1 MFDPAGKM
9 SEKYDI
15 EASLGYLVNSVARLS
30 LADLKHRLEAL
41 NIKPGQIPL
50 IVWLLEEDGLTQ
62 SDLCR
67 KANIEQ
73 PSVAEM
79 LRKMEKDGVI
89 TRVRDS
95 RDRRKFRIYLAP
107 EIRRQAA
114 QIYRCAHQSNDRA
127 VAGLSAREI
136 AAFVA
141 TLRRIIDNLR
151 D

>member
-1 MFDPAGKM
+1 MAKFD
-9 SEKYDI
+9 SYDI

-30 LADLKHRLEAL
+30 LADLKQRLESL

-62 SDLCR
+62 SDLCQ

-79 LRKMEKDGVI
+79 LRKMEKDGLI
-89 TRVRDS
+89 TRRRDQE
-95 RDRRKFRIYLAP
+95 DRRKFRIYLSP
-107 EIRRQAA
+107 DVRQQASD
-114 QIYRCAHQSNDRA
+114 IYKCAHESNQRA
-127 VAGLSAREI
+127 VAGLSNSEI
-136 AAFVA
+136 DAFLQ
-141 TLRRIIDNLR
+141 TLRQIVGNLR